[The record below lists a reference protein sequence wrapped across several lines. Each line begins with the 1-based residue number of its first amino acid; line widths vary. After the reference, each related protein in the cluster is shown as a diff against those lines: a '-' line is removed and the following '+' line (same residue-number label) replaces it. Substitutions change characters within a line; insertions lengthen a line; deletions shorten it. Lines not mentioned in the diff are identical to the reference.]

1 MTTKILLDAGP
12 LSRICHPRT
21 SIEITGWLFG
31 HLQEGN
37 SIIVSEIADYEV
49 RRELLRANK
58 RAGIKRLDNLRTTL
72 DYLPISTAIMLRAA
86 ELWAEVRKRGT
97 PTADPHALD
106 ADVILAAQAEQ
117 AEAIVATDNPKHLA
131 LFVEAKRWQ
140 QIS

>member
-1 MTTKILLDAGP
+1 M
-12 LSRICHPRT
+12 
-21 SIEITGWLFG
+21 
-31 HLQEGN
+31 
-37 SIIVSEIADYEV
+37 SEIAGYEV

-86 ELWAEVRKRGT
+86 ELWAEVRKRGN

-131 LFVEAKRWQ
+131 LLVEAKRWQ